1 MIYFISDTHFGHK
14 NIIKYCNRPFQDIEE
29 MEKVLIQNW
38 NGRVKKND
46 TVYFLGDF
54 VFGSKNKTSEIAKK
68 LNGIKI
74 LIMGN
79 HDIRS
84 QDFYKSIGF
93 VKVYDKPIILDN
105 KYILSH
111 EPMINVNIGKLINIH
126 GHIHNTVLDK
136 NDFLLYNVSCENID
150 YTPVSITQIE
160 KYFDT
165 V

>member
-1 MIYFISDTHFGHK
+1 
-14 NIIKYCNRPFQDIEE
+14 

-38 NGRVKKND
+38 DGRVKKND

-54 VFGSKNKTSEIAKK
+54 VFGSKEKTSEIAKK

-79 HDIRS
+79 HDI
-84 QDFYKSIGF
+84 
-93 VKVYDKPIILDN
+93 VLDN

-126 GHIHNTVLDK
+126 GHIHNAVLDK